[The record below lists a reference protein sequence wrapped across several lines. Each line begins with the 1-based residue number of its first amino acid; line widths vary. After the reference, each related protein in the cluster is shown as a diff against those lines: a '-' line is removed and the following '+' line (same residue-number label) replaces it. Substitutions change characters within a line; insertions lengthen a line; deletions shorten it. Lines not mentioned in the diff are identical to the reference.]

1 MKNLLK
7 TLDKKMK
14 KTLIIIGA
22 MLLLLGYP
30 VRVGAS
36 QPQEELDTMTLIE
49 MLNSVDTGGK
59 SDLIQKFQEKEARAK
74 LSPKF
79 DTQEAKKE
87 GFRLETTR
95 NKEVL
100 IVTIPASVL
109 FAPNAIDLTSRA
121 AEYLAPFKRYM
132 DKSDTYRV
140 LLVMHTDNTGS
151 PEYQEQI
158 TGDRVDAVFEWF
170 DKQGVD
176 TSYVFPYAYGS
187 VVPLADN
194 DSQENRNKNRRLEIY
209 LMPGEKMVEMAK
221 KGKIEF

>member
-1 MKNLLK
+1 
-7 TLDKKMK
+7 MK

-30 VRVGAS
+30 VRVSAS
-36 QPQEELDTMTLIE
+36 QPQEDLDTMTLAE
-49 MLNSVDTGGK
+49 MLKSVDAGGK
-59 SDLIQKFQEKEARAK
+59 SEVFQKFWEKEAKEK
-74 LSPKF
+74 LTHKF
-79 DTQEAKKE
+79 GSQEAKKE

-109 FAPNAIDLTSRA
+109 FAPNATELTSKA
-121 AEYLAPFKRYM
+121 SEYLEPFRKYM

-170 DKQGVD
+170 ENQGED
-176 TSYVFPYAYGS
+176 TTYVFPYAYGS
-187 VVPLADN
+187 DAPLAAN
-194 DSQENRNKNRRLEIY
+194 DSQENRNKNRRLEVYI
-209 LMPGEKMVEMAK
+209 MPGEKMVELAK
-221 KGKIEF
+221 KGKTDF